1 MRSMKDC
8 DNVADVSRNTDPT
21 LFTPTKVVLSV
32 ARKNHINSVS
42 GGAQM
47 TQTYRYRAGFRY
59 DGRSWFFG
67 MPTFAL
73 LMFAVGENQAS
84 LATCMFKAVVEK
96 GGPEFQWISH
106 RILAQTTVIHPN
118 YTRHQSQDS
127 LKPKRTNDWG
137 LGSNSIS
144 GQAVYLSIPCC
155 SCSDVKRL
163 LKCSAHSI
171 IKREGQR
178 LLLNWKDTLN
188 RTITIS
194 SSNSG
199 AGTRL
204 LLEVEVDQ
212 AGVIKNVLE
221 KRTRFGN

>member
-1 MRSMKDC
+1 MVRSDANFNPATILGKVFIGLGPSEICRFCEMRSMKDC
-8 DNVADVSRNTDPT
+8 DNVANMVAWAHDTLIKHIVPT

-73 LMFAVGENQAS
+73 LMFAVGESITHTDGQGRSA
-84 LATCMFKAVVEK
+84 AIVEK
-96 GGPEFQWISH
+96 GGPEFQWISY

-144 GQAVYLSIPCC
+144 GM
-155 SCSDVKRL
+155 
-163 LKCSAHSI
+163 
-171 IKREGQR
+171 
-178 LLLNWKDTLN
+178 
-188 RTITIS
+188 
-194 SSNSG
+194 
-199 AGTRL
+199 
-204 LLEVEVDQ
+204 
-212 AGVIKNVLE
+212 
-221 KRTRFGN
+221 